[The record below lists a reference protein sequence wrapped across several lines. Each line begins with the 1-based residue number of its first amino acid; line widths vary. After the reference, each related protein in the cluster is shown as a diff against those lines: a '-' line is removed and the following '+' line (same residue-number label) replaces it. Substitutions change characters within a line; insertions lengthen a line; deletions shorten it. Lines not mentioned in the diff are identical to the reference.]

1 MTTIKILYNDCY
13 GGFSFSPAFAAEF
26 TRRTGRDIYKG
37 LYGARLPARCDTV
50 AVALFEE
57 RGSEWCSGQNAALKV
72 REIPAVFANYWEI
85 NEYDGMETVH
95 VNVDRA
101 YADCLETF
109 MNTRNIAAL
118 ERQYATI
125 QAAKKAMCR
134 APLAQPAQAA
144 HAAQPV
150 ETTSATE
157 IS

>member
-1 MTTIKILYNDCY
+1 MTTIKILYNNCY

-37 LYGARLPARCDTV
+37 LHRLPARCDTV

-57 RGSEWCSGQNAALKV
+57 RGSEWCSGQCAALKV
-72 REIPAVFANYWEI
+72 REIPAVFANCWEI

-109 MNTRNIAAL
+109 MNTRNIATL

-125 QAAKKAMCR
+125 QAAKKSMCR

-144 HAAQPV
+144 QPVGPV
-150 ETTSATE
+150 ETTSAATE
-157 IS
+157 MS